1 MIEFGE
7 IIEQQQQYISLCSG
21 ETDCNS
27 FLFESNDEIYLN
39 NFMFMFARHLLC
51 QQKGLS
57 CGKCLACQKVNSLS
71 HADLRIYPK
80 NSKSILVD
88 DIKDL
93 IENIY
98 LSPVESDKK
107 VFVLK
112 NFSNATIQAQNK
124 LLKILEEPPKNAY
137 IILGVSN
144 SSKVL
149 PTVMSRC
156 KKMHLQPLD
165 NNFIRQI
172 LNDMDGQKAEN
183 IVHIAQGNLTKALEY
198 SKDQNFQN
206 IFATC
211 LDTLK
216 NMKNSTQLISY
227 TTRLSANKE
236 EFAIVLNIFESLFR
250 DIMLFRFGR
259 QDLLQN
265 KNLIDDIIV
274 LAQDFDCDCVDK
286 IIRKLS
292 ETKKQMEFNCN
303 QTVLMDELLLY
314 ILEVKY
320 YATKG

>member
-7 IIEQQQQYISLCSG
+7 IIERQQQYISLCSG

-27 FLFESNDEIYLN
+27 FLFESSDEVYLN

-51 QQKGLS
+51 QQGTLS
-57 CGKCLACQKVNSLS
+57 CGKCLACQKVNALS

-80 NSKSILVD
+80 NGKSILVD

-107 VFVLK
+107 IFVLK

-124 LLKILEEPPKNAY
+124 LLKILEEPPKNAF

-156 KKMHLQPLD
+156 KKMMLQPLD
-165 NNFIRQI
+165 SQFIRQV
-172 LNDMDGQKAEN
+172 LRGMDSQKVEN
-183 IVHIAQGNLTKALEY
+183 IVHISQGSLTKALDY

-227 TTRLSANKE
+227 TTKLSSNKE
-236 EFAIVLNIFESLFR
+236 EFAVVINIFESIFR
-250 DIMLFRFGR
+250 DIMLFRLGME
-259 QDLLQN
+259 DLLQN
-265 KNLIDDIIV
+265 KNLVEDITI
-274 LAQDFDCDCVDK
+274 LAEDFDCDCVDK
-286 IIRKLS
+286 IIRKLC